1 MERSSP
7 EEKGMETRRPL
18 KRLAAIAALLIAGN
32 AVPLWAQDKID
43 APSPGTLAALTA
55 EVRALRIAV
64 EESTKNQTQT
74 QALAVYLSA
83 EQSRLVQV
91 SSRLD
96 AVRTELAAATSRFRE
111 LTDSLASAQT
121 RLATVIQPEMRADL
135 EEMARAF
142 KQQSDRA
149 ADQVRQLTT
158 RESELAQMFQT
169 EEARWADLIT
179 RLEQTIKK

>member
-121 RLATVIQPEMRADL
+121 RLATVIQPEMRAEL
-135 EEMARAF
+135 EELARAF